1 MAVTINDMQ
10 VDVGDRAAPPK
21 TSTEP
26 SKPKETV
33 NLHREVKALAER
45 QLRLKAD

>member
-10 VDVGDRAAPPK
+10 VDVEDRAAGGKASAEAPK
-21 TSTEP
+21 P
-26 SKPKETV
+26 NETV
-33 NLHREVKALAER
+33 SLRCRMERLAER